1 MLYQRKLRQ
10 VSYGETIGILLLD
23 SPVPFI
29 PGDVANATSYGFPVR
44 FKKVTGFSV
53 KKAIGGDK
61 GIYPA
66 LLCAARELKDNGV
79 RAITGNCGFMALH
92 QNQLK
97 KDLNM
102 PVFLSSLLQIPFIRQ
117 LIPENQKIGIITA
130 SQRNL
135 TAPFL
140 KTIGIKEKNKLVV
153 AGLEDSP
160 EFKSA
165 VLDEKGSLDSEKIK
179 DEVLEKAGILVKK
192 HKDMGAVLLEC
203 SLLPPY
209 AKDVADKTGLP
220 VFDYMTMINF
230 VFSALVKKTY
240 SGFM

>member
-1 MLYQRKLRQ
+1 MIYQRKNNQ
-10 VSYGETIGILLLD
+10 VSYGEAIGILLLD

-29 PGDVANATSYGFPVR
+29 PGDVANATSYAFPVR
-44 FKKVTGFSV
+44 FKKVVGFSV

-66 LLCAARELKDNGV
+66 LLCAARDLKDNGV
-79 RAITGNCGFMALH
+79 RAITGDCGFMALH
-92 QNQLK
+92 QNRLK

-135 TAPFL
+135 TEPFL
-140 KTIGIKEKNKLVV
+140 ETIGIKEKNGLVV
-153 AGLEDSP
+153 AGLENSP

-165 VLDEKGSLDSEKIK
+165 VLDEKGSLDSKKMEA
-179 DEVLEKAGILVKK
+179 EVLEKAGTLLKK
-192 HKDMGAVLLEC
+192 HKDMGAILLEC

-209 AKDVADKTGLP
+209 AKGVADKTGLP
-220 VFDYMTMINF
+220 VFDYMTMIDF
-230 VFSALVKKTY
+230 VFSAVVKKKY
-240 SGFM
+240 RGYM